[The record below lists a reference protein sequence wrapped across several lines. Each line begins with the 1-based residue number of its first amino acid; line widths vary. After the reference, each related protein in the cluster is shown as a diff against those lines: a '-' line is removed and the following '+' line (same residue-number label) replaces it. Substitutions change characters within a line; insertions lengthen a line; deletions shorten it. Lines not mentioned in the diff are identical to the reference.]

1 MKLRASLFVK
11 LRIGLLMLFMVGPT
25 VMSSFAQAITTTP
38 QTPDAV
44 IREFYKWYVHAL
56 NQNKEPL
63 TGERTTMRKYVTVRL
78 ITAINRMAKG
88 PDGLDGDYF
97 IDAQDWDKDWEKNI
111 AVSNVVV
118 KNTIA
123 TATVGLKGEQ
133 MTRNLQLTLKQ
144 EGGAWKIDR
153 VKGLDN

>member
-1 MKLRASLFVK
+1 MRASLMR
-11 LRIGLLMLFMVGPT
+11 LRVMLLVLFALMVTAP
-25 VMSSFAQAITTTP
+25 SLAQAVAAP
-38 QTPDAV
+38 ERTPDVV

-56 NQNKEPL
+56 NQEKNPL
-63 TGERTTMRKYVTVRL
+63 TGERPMMRKYVTARL

-118 KNTIA
+118 NNAIA
-123 TATVGLKGEQ
+123 TAKVGLTGPQ
-133 MTRNLQLTLKQ
+133 MSRHLQLTLKQ
-144 EGGAWKIDR
+144 EAGGWKIDR

>member
-1 MKLRASLFVK
+1 MRASMFVK
-11 LRIGLLMLFMVGPT
+11 LRTGLLMLFMFGLT
-25 VMSSFAQAITTTP
+25 VVPSFAQAVTATP

-63 TGERTTMRKYVTVRL
+63 TGQRTVMRKYVTLRL
-78 ITAINRMAKG
+78 IREIDRMAKG

-123 TATVGLKGEQ
+123 TATVALTGKE
-133 MTRNLQLTLKQ
+133 MNRHLQLTLKQ
-144 EGGAWKIDR
+144 EGSMWKIDR

>member
-1 MKLRASLFVK
+1 MKLRASLSVK
-11 LRIGLLMLFMVGPT
+11 LRTGLLTLFIFGLT
-25 VMSSFAQAITTTP
+25 VVPSFAQAVTTPP

-63 TGERTTMRKYVTVRL
+63 TGERTVMRKYVTLRL
-78 ITAINRMAKG
+78 IREIDRMAKG

-111 AVSNVVV
+111 AVSNIVV

-123 TATVGLKGEQ
+123 TATVALTGKE
-133 MTRNLQLTLKQ
+133 MNRHLQLTLKQ
-144 EGGAWKIDR
+144 EASVWKIDR

>member
-1 MKLRASLFVK
+1 MFVK
-11 LRIGLLMLFMVGPT
+11 LRIGLLMLFMLGLTDVP
-25 VMSSFAQAITTTP
+25 SFAQAVTTTP
-38 QTPDAV
+38 QEPAAV
-44 IREFYKWYVHAL
+44 IREFYHWYGHAL

-63 TGERTTMRKYVTVRL
+63 TGGRTTMRKYVTARL

-123 TATVGLKGEQ
+123 TATVALTGKE
-133 MTRNLQLTLKQ
+133 MNRHLQLTLKQ
-144 EGGAWKIDR
+144 EGGVWKIDR
-153 VKGLDN
+153 VKGLGN

>member
-1 MKLRASLFVK
+1 MFVK
-11 LRIGLLMLFMVGPT
+11 LRTGLLMLSLFGLT
-25 VMSSFAQAITTTP
+25 VVPSFAQAVTTTP
-38 QTPDAV
+38 QLPDAV
-44 IREFYKWYVHAL
+44 IHEFYKWYVHAL

-63 TGERTTMRKYVTVRL
+63 TSQRTTMRKYVTLRL
-78 ITAINRMAKG
+78 IREIDRMAKG

-111 AVSNVVV
+111 AVSNLVV

-123 TATVGLKGEQ
+123 TATVALKGND
-133 MTRNLQLTLKQ
+133 MNRNLQLTLKQ
-144 EGGAWKIDR
+144 EAGAWKIDR

>member
-1 MKLRASLFVK
+1 MKLRT
-11 LRIGLLMLFMVGPT
+11 GLLMLFMFGLT
-25 VMSSFAQAITTTP
+25 VVPSFAQAVAATP
-38 QTPDAV
+38 PKPDAV

-63 TGERTTMRKYVTVRL
+63 TGERAVMRKYVTLRL
-78 ITAINRMAKG
+78 IREIDRMAKG

-111 AVSNVVV
+111 AVSNLVV

-123 TATVGLKGEQ
+123 TATVALKGEQ
-133 MTRNLQLTLKQ
+133 MNRNLQLTLKQ

-153 VKGLDN
+153 VKGLDK

>member
-1 MKLRASLFVK
+1 MKPRVPSFVRWRAALSIWFL
-11 LRIGLLMLFMVGPT
+11 LGLT
-25 VMSSFAQAITTTP
+25 VVPSFAQAVTATP
-38 QTPDAV
+38 QKPDAV
-44 IREFYKWYVHAL
+44 IRGFYKWYVHAL

-63 TGERTTMRKYVTVRL
+63 TGERTAMRKYVTMRL

-97 IDAQDWDKDWEKNI
+97 LDAQDWDKDWEKNI
-111 AVSNVVV
+111 AVSNVVI

-123 TATVGLKGEQ
+123 TATVALSGEQ
-133 MTRNLQLTLKQ
+133 MKRNLQLTLKQ
-144 EGGAWKIDR
+144 ESGAWKIDR

>member
-1 MKLRASLFVK
+1 MRASMFVK
-11 LRIGLLMLFMVGPT
+11 LRTGLLMLLLFGLP
-25 VMSSFAQAITTTP
+25 VMPSFAQAVTATP
-38 QTPDAV
+38 QNPDAV

-63 TGERTTMRKYVTVRL
+63 TGERTTMRKYVTLRL
-78 ITAINRMAKG
+78 IHEIDRMAKG

-123 TATVGLKGEQ
+123 TATAALTGKE
-133 MTRNLQLTLKQ
+133 MNRHLQLTLKQ
-144 EGGAWKIDR
+144 EAGAWKIDR